1 MSSYYEDLKMVWAM
15 IRLAYVFAGIQI
27 LVMGLFDWFCNLRS
41 LAWAQTSKMLAYGP
55 QTPSFNSQGRRTI
68 LAKMHCPTSLA
79 SSPFPFYSP
88 LLQHVFAFVFSKL
101 ALKMF
106 RHPKRRS
113 LRLRQLSSAG
123 SRRQSTHTYI
133 SATL

>member
-1 MSSYYEDLKMVWAM
+1 MVWAM
-15 IRLAYVFAGIQI
+15 MRLAYVFAGIEI

-68 LAKMHCPTSLA
+68 LAKMHCPTSLT

-88 LLQHVFAFVFSKL
+88 LLQHVFAFLFFQASFENVPT
-101 ALKMF
+101 
-106 RHPKRRS
+106 PKAA
-113 LRLRQLSSAG
+113 QPSSAPAQLCWL
-123 SRRQSTHTYI
+123 SKTKHTHI
-133 SATL
+133 H